1 MLYRMVSMVGP
12 LRCKPLMQGHD
23 KGRVLGAVANL
34 CPIWECGVLDIDVL
48 GTRLQCGQAWHVLPV
63 NFRWIREITPVKL
76 LSLLLEVCLDQG
88 NLCAVGWVFDRNRL
102 QTAIL

>member
-12 LRCKPLMQGHD
+12 LHCKPLMQGHD

-63 NFRWIREITPVKL
+63 NFRWIRAICVL
-76 LSLLLEVCLDQG
+76 LDGSL
-88 NLCAVGWVFDRNRL
+88 AVTICRPSLSKGWK
-102 QTAIL
+102 